1 MAARARR
8 SAHLAAVDAP
18 TERNHF
24 ARCAFR
30 NGKIA
35 RGRAG
40 VWMGALRRFRG
51 HFNGIAGRSCG
62 ARTWRAGR
70 GTAFGTA
77 MIDNPVDPP
86 AYSVG
91 HAERTVRSDR
101 RAKGAMYS
109 YG

>member
-62 ARTWRAGR
+62 ARTWRDVR

-77 MIDNPVDPP
+77 MIHSPVHPP
-86 AYSVG
+86 AYIDVNV
-91 HAERTVRSDR
+91 ERTVRSHPPPTWTLFR
-101 RAKGAMYS
+101 
-109 YG
+109 